1 MKKKVLFFSVIL
13 VFIDQ
18 LIKILID
25 NFMNLYDRLIL
36 IPNFLDITYLRN
48 DGAAFSILS
57 GNRYLF
63 IIVSIITL
71 IFFIRFMFKDNNITK
86 LDTISYSLILSGI
99 VGNLIDRIFRKEVI
113 DYIHFTIFDK
123 SMAVFN
129 FADMCIVFGIM
140 ILFYIMFFK
149 GDLNENYNSR
159 KWLLWYKN
167 R

>member
-159 KWLLWYKN
+159 K
-167 R
+167 

>member
-129 FADMCIVFGIM
+129 FADMCIVLGVM
-140 ILFYIMFFK
+140 ILIFNTFMFKK
-149 GDLNENYNSR
+149 G
-159 KWLLWYKN
+159 
-167 R
+167 

>member
-149 GDLNENYNSR
+149 GDLNENYYSR
-159 KWLLWYKN
+159 K
-167 R
+167 